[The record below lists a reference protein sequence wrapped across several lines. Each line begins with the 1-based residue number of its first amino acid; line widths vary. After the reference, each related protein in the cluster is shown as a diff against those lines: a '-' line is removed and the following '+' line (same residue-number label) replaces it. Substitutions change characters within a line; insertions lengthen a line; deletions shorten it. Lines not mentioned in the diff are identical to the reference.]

1 MTITFNNKNQT
12 INGTFCCPEMQNN
25 DIIVQSNIKITKI
38 NKSDVS
44 NLIGRQHKYTIQFDF
59 YDIRINDQA
68 VADLNISLQVDLVDK
83 VEKWECSQNK
93 IDFTLGNTT
102 PKTITY
108 SIKVDCG
115 NIDRRNINSISFSV
129 AIKATGSGLFNGEVN
144 AHRDVRLTHRFNCA
158 DCKKYYE
165 NLFQIDTHQDI
176 LFTEPVECDIA
187 TIDIN
192 DGNQANGNANFPV
205 IAVNDIPQ
213 KQISLDGV
221 NFQQIE
227 QFRYTYRDEINNVG
241 KYTLTYKTGPFLCF
255 NNGIAVNRTI
265 EVLDANNGLGVTI
278 RYNENTV
285 VPDANA
291 SIELGDIVMPPV
303 GMEQDYTIVLRNT
316 AQGTPPNF
324 ANLDYGLRINSVQ
337 ITNNTD
343 ANDLGKIENWTNTN
357 RRNDIE
363 NDFLIGR
370 NIPAARVAFIHPR
383 GTMEEF
389 VIKLDSNHLGNIK
402 VEDNKNYIDIRLGLA
417 ICYDIVKGEET
428 EQGIVVRY
436 DIIGRLF
443 RRLPSVHYS
452 IDFGT
457 SAIVACKRQDGNI
470 NIIDLKTTKANLFD
484 RLNNISREV
493 EREVP
498 EKDKDGNEIKD
509 EQGNTKLI
517 KVKSQEPI
525 IDKDKTIDNSEPDD
539 RLIASSMAKREGNP
553 VNTDTVIDYEQHRNY
568 IDYYNE
574 SYWFSPTSKL
584 THVDNHLPCLKNLV
598 GIDEIGNVDVRGVI
612 TNAYKQLC
620 KYFLSNEQIE
630 SLALTIPN
638 AFNSA
643 HKQQLE
649 NIIYDNIKT
658 IAKPY
663 TINDKKYSN
672 LSFISESDSVLYS
685 YIYNKIRGEK
695 AKVGDEYIFVY
706 DMGAGTLDITY
717 AKCSYEYNN
726 QHKVT
731 CSSVEIL
738 GRSGINKAGNYIDY
752 LLGEIIQD
760 LLNDP
765 EQKKKIE
772 ETLNKPNNPDLR
784 KILKSY
790 LRNSVKTSLNNDTSN
805 KIPCEYYDDNNQLQG
820 LTLQGV
826 EITGDN
832 ITIETIINHH
842 KFKNFVDDCTTN
854 LLTDF
859 CSVYGENDTLKVNT
873 VVVSGRTVEI
883 NAIRGKIKEFFGKN
897 VSYCRI
903 DGRDFDGN
911 NGNNNNNNGRTLK
924 TAVAEGALAYM
935 DYEQN
940 KRENQPIYG
949 HYGIIYQEPNGNKFI
964 YGTGNINTNLRGGV
978 LAGFYRNNDFVVD
991 TDDNGTDD
999 NGTNANRDIV
1009 IHRNI
1014 NVEHGSRLLLYHSY
1028 YNIETISGDIRNNRL
1043 DKISI
1048 LSDSEPL
1055 HPGNYGITLTIH
1067 ADHTLQYNTNFGKAA
1082 NLQVH
1087 ADLNSDTLRKSIWP
1101 CSI

>member
-1 MTITFNNKNQT
+1 MTITFNNDNQE
-12 INGTFCCPEMQNN
+12 IKGTFCCPNEQNN
-25 DIIVQSNIKITKI
+25 DIIVQSNIIIDNIKDG
-38 NKSDVS
+38 DVWGF
-44 NLIGRQHKYTIQFDF
+44 LWRQHEYAIKFVF
-59 YDIRINDQA
+59 YDIKINDQA
-68 VADLNISLQVDLVDK
+68 VADLNISLQVDLVDE

-102 PKTITY
+102 PKNITY

-129 AIKATGSGLFNGEVN
+129 TITATGSGLFNGEVN
-144 AHRDVRLTHRFNCA
+144 ADRDVRLTHRFNCA

-428 EQGIVVRY
+428 EQGIVVKY

-685 YIYNKIRGEK
+685 YIYNKIRGKE

-752 LLGEIIQD
+752 LLGEIIHDKLTDEDQ
-760 LLNDP
+760 
-765 EQKKKIE
+765 QKKEEQQKKIKE
-772 ETLNKPNNPDLR
+772 AFTGSPELR

-790 LRNSVKTSLNNDTSN
+790 LRNSVKTSLNNDTKE
-805 KIPCEYYDDNNQLQG
+805 KIPCEYYDDKNQPQILKLQD
-820 LTLQGV
+820 V
-826 EITGDN
+826 EITGIN
-832 ITIETIINHH
+832 KITIGDIINH
-842 KFKNFVDDCTTN
+842 KRFRNFVDDCTTS
-854 LLTDF
+854 LLKDF
-859 CSVYGENDTLKVNT
+859 RSVYGENDTLKVNT

-883 NAIRGKIKEFFGKN
+883 NAIRGKIKKFFGEN

-949 HYGIIYQEPNGNKFI
+949 HYGIIYQSPDGNKSI
-964 YGTGNINTNLRGGV
+964 YGTTGNNPNLRGGV
-978 LAGFYRNNDFVVD
+978 LAGFYRNNDFVG
-991 TDDNGTDD
+991 TQGNNG
-999 NGTNANRDIV
+999 DIV
-1009 IHRNI
+1009 INKNI
-1014 NVEHGSRLLLYHSY
+1014 VVGDNNSKLLLYHSY
-1028 YNIETISGDIRNNRL
+1028 YNIETISKDIDSNRN
-1043 DKISI
+1043 KISI
-1048 LSDSEPL
+1048 LSDSGEL
-1055 HPGNYGITLTIH
+1055 LSGNYNIRLTIH
-1067 ADHTLQYNTNFGKAA
+1067 ADHTLQYDTDFGNAA

>member
-1 MTITFNNKNQT
+1 MTITFNNNNQT
-12 INGTFCCPEMQNN
+12 INGTFCCPKEQNN
-25 DIIVQSNIKITKI
+25 DIIVQSNIIIDNI
-38 NKSDVS
+38 NNCDVWGF
-44 NLIGRQHKYTIQFDF
+44 LWRQHEYAIQFDF
-59 YDIRINDQA
+59 YDIKINDQA
-68 VADLNISLQVDLVDK
+68 VADLNISLQVDLVDE

-102 PKTITY
+102 PKNITY

-129 AIKATGSGLFNGEVN
+129 TITATGSGLFNGEVN
-144 AHRDVRLTHRFNCA
+144 AYRDVRLTPRFNCA

-165 NLFQIDTHQDI
+165 NLFQIDPHQDI
-176 LFTEPVECDIA
+176 LFTKPVECDIA

-192 DGNQANGNANFPV
+192 ANNQANANANFPV

-227 QFRYTYRDEINNVG
+227 QFRYKYRDEINNVG
-241 KYTLTYKTGPFLCF
+241 KYTLTYKIGPFLCF
-255 NNGIAVNRTI
+255 NNGINVERQIN
-265 EVLDANNGLGVTI
+265 VLDANNKLSVTLTCG
-278 RYNENTV
+278 NETFK
-285 VPDANA
+285 PDANA

-402 VEDNKNYIDIRLGLA
+402 VEDNRNYIDIRLGLA

-428 EQGIVVRY
+428 EQGRVVEY

-525 IDKDKTIDNSEPDD
+525 IDEDKTIDNSEPDD

-685 YIYNKIRGEK
+685 YIYNKIRGGE
-695 AKVGDEYIFVY
+695 AKVGDENIFVY

-717 AKCSYEYNN
+717 AKCSYVLNT
-726 QHKVT
+726 QRIVT

-752 LLGEIIQD
+752 LLGEIIHDKLTDEDQ
-760 LLNDP
+760 
-765 EQKKKIE
+765 QKKIKE
-772 ETLNKPNNPDLR
+772 AFTGSPELR

-790 LRNSVKTSLNNDTSN
+790 LRNSVKTSLNNDTKE
-805 KIPCEYYDDNNQLQG
+805 KIPCEYYDDENQPQILKLQD
-820 LTLQGV
+820 V
-826 EITGDN
+826 EITGIN
-832 ITIETIINHH
+832 KITIGDIINH
-842 KFKNFVDDCTTN
+842 KRFRNFVDDCTTS
-854 LLTDF
+854 LLKDF
-859 CSVYGENDTLKVNT
+859 RSVYGENDTLKVNT

-883 NAIRGKIKEFFGKN
+883 NAIRGKIKEFFGEN

-964 YGTGNINTNLRGGV
+964 YGTGNINPNLRDGI
-978 LAGFYRNNDFVVD
+978 LAGFYRDNDFVVD
-991 TDDNGTDD
+991 TNA
-999 NGTNANRDIV
+999 NGTNANGDIV

-1014 NVEHGSRLLLYHSY
+1014 NVGHGSRLLLYHSY

-1067 ADHTLQYNTNFGKAA
+1067 ADHTLEYVAAFGNTGG
-1082 NLQVH
+1082 LQVH

-1101 CSI
+1101 CYI